1 MNNPRYRN
9 VLIAV
14 GVAAALSIGAVGC
27 SKSPDSAS
35 KQAGSSQAITDTA
48 ITTGVKAKLA
58 LARDLDSS
66 DISVT
71 TVNGLV
77 TLTGSVN
84 NTAARSAA
92 ETTTRSVAGVT
103 NVSNRLSVPTPTVA
117 EAAKSTGEA
126 VKATGEA
133 AGQAMSDTWITTK
146 IKSVL
151 LADSDAKG
159 LDVKV
164 DTKDGVVT
172 LEGVLATQ
180 GAVDHV
186 KRLAGDV
193 EGVKRVNA
201 NSLTVARS

>member
-1 MNNPRYRN
+1 MTNSRYRN

-27 SKSPDSAS
+27 SKSPDSSA
-35 KQAGSSQAITDTA
+35 KQTGSSQAITDAA

-58 LARDLDSS
+58 LDRDLDSS

-77 TLTGSVN
+77 TLMGSVK

-92 ETTTRSVAGVT
+92 ETATRSFAGVT
-103 NVSNRLSVPTPTVA
+103 NVSNRLSVPSPTVA
-117 EAAKSTGEA
+117 EAAKTTGDA